1 MIKSII
7 LDFCSL
13 DSEKPKVDTKTSDLN
28 LVESIII
35 KYFGQ
40 SLVELSQDRVVNV
53 RISLAECFHSLQL
66 RMDELEEELLRIQKG
81 LNSSRLKG
89 QQIDQQ

>member
-1 MIKSII
+1 MIKSIL

-13 DSEKPKVDTKTSDLN
+13 ESERPKVGSEASDLN
-28 LVESIII
+28 LIESIIL
-35 KYFGQ
+35 KHFGQ
-40 SLVELSQDRVVNV
+40 GLIELSQDRVVNV
-53 RISLAECFHSLQL
+53 RLALAECFHSLQL
-66 RMDELEEELLRIQKG
+66 RMDQLEEELVRLQKS